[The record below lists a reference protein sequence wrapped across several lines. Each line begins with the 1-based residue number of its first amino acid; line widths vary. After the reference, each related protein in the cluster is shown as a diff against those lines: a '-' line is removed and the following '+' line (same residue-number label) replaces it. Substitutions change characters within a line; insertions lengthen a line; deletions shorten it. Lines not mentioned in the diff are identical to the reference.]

1 MGKEGPNVAP
11 LSSVGSV
18 ERLKFVVGTEY
29 WLFMA
34 VFEDAVPGGSH
45 VQNSPSCQNNE
56 PIQDAVSG
64 TGIGRKRITQSHLIN

>member
-1 MGKEGPNVAP
+1 MGKEGPHVAP

-18 ERLKFVVGTEY
+18 ERLKFVVGAEY

-56 PIQDAVSG
+56 PIPEAVHAAC
-64 TGIGRKRITQSHLIN
+64 IGRERITQSHLIN